1 MQSKLLSSRNQKNII
16 HLLFCSTTFFHLE
29 NLNLPVPN
37 NCTLFYHCQIKT
49 YDTKIV
55 PEARILA
62 VLIRIPLRFIL
73 MFGCR
78 RINRKRKIPSCKQAC
93 IGYLSF
99 SIYTARSLFKLDSRE
114 INYNDFNSVFAT
126 FHRFIRHIFCP
137 DFDWYKNCTQILLT
151 PTQQNL
157 FFDQRHID
165 QFLQF
170 FLQHRFIRQ
179 L

>member
-1 MQSKLLSSRNQKNII
+1 MPGLSAFPALCLL
-16 HLLFCSTTFFHLE
+16 L
-29 NLNLPVPN
+29 
-37 NCTLFYHCQIKT
+37 
-49 YDTKIV
+49 
-55 PEARILA
+55 
-62 VLIRIPLRFIL
+62 
-73 MFGCR
+73 
-78 RINRKRKIPSCKQAC
+78 
-93 IGYLSF
+93 
-99 SIYTARSLFKLDSRE
+99 KLDSRE

-126 FHRFIRHIFCP
+126 FHCFIRHIFCP
-137 DFDWYKNCTQILLT
+137 DFDWYKNCTQIVLT

>member
-1 MQSKLLSSRNQKNII
+1 M
-16 HLLFCSTTFFHLE
+16 
-29 NLNLPVPN
+29 N
-37 NCTLFYHCQIKT
+37 NHSFSL
-49 YDTKIV
+49 KI
-55 PEARILA
+55 
-62 VLIRIPLRFIL
+62 
-73 MFGCR
+73 
-78 RINRKRKIPSCKQAC
+78 
-93 IGYLSF
+93 LSF
-99 SIYTARSLFKLDSRE
+99 NCQRTWKEPRNAVNSAFLGSCTLFKLDSRE

-137 DFDWYKNCTQILLT
+137 DFDWYKNCTQIVLT

>member
-1 MQSKLLSSRNQKNII
+1 MGLGGTR
-16 HLLFCSTTFFHLE
+16 
-29 NLNLPVPN
+29 
-37 NCTLFYHCQIKT
+37 T
-49 YDTKIV
+49 Y
-55 PEARILA
+55 
-62 VLIRIPLRFIL
+62 
-73 MFGCR
+73 G
-78 RINRKRKIPSCKQAC
+78 
-93 IGYLSF
+93 
-99 SIYTARSLFKLDSRE
+99 LFKLDSRE

-137 DFDWYKNCTQILLT
+137 DFDWYKNCTQIVLT

>member
-1 MQSKLLSSRNQKNII
+1 MPVFKAFQS
-16 HLLFCSTTFFHLE
+16 
-29 NLNLPVPN
+29 LNV
-37 NCTLFYHCQIKT
+37 
-49 YDTKIV
+49 
-55 PEARILA
+55 RIL
-62 VLIRIPLRFIL
+62 
-73 MFGCR
+73 
-78 RINRKRKIPSCKQAC
+78 
-93 IGYLSF
+93 
-99 SIYTARSLFKLDSRE
+99 LFKLDSRE

-137 DFDWYKNCTQILLT
+137 DFDWYKNCTQIVLT

>member
-1 MQSKLLSSRNQKNII
+1 MHISLFPYHYAFISPSVLSQPLSRPQIEPNQS
-16 HLLFCSTTFFHLE
+16 HL
-29 NLNLPVPN
+29 
-37 NCTLFYHCQIKT
+37 IKQM
-49 YDTKIV
+49 
-55 PEARILA
+55 PEARINTGF
-62 VLIRIPLRFIL
+62 RHFNP
-73 MFGCR
+73 
-78 RINRKRKIPSCKQAC
+78 
-93 IGYLSF
+93 
-99 SIYTARSLFKLDSRE
+99 LFKLGSRE

-137 DFDWYKNCTQILLT
+137 DFDWYKNCTQIVLT